1 MPRRRKVTKVHK
13 VFLGPGAFV
22 AVFWQRRRKV
32 TKVHKVFLGPGAFVA
47 VFWQRRHREPVRKA
61 IPNAARE
68 AGKGAD
74 TVPDTC
80 FKRRVL
86 KKIRP

>member
-1 MPRRRKVTKVHK
+1 M
-13 VFLGPGAFV
+13 
-22 AVFWQRRRKV
+22 
-32 TKVHKVFLGPGAFVA
+32 GPGAFVA